1 MHSYIENNPIAPF
14 RDLTILFRSDFS
26 TLVIVFFAKTTPT
39 SGTIA
44 SSGPAVE
51 NYYSYRISMF
61 SRKDKI
67 LFSEQIATHIWF
79 WIVPKD
85 RKTIPPETSPVCHG
99 ISLDT
104 IHELRMLMKL
114 LKSTVMHITNLC
126 RMNFNEFSP
135 RYQFATRHEHKSDTQ
150 SAICNCKYSN
160 SPTIL
165 IMHLEI
171 DPQPLPV
178 LALGI

>member
-67 LFSEQIATHIWF
+67 LFSEQIATHI
-79 WIVPKD
+79 
-85 RKTIPPETSPVCHG
+85 
-99 ISLDT
+99 
-104 IHELRMLMKL
+104 
-114 LKSTVMHITNLC
+114 
-126 RMNFNEFSP
+126 
-135 RYQFATRHEHKSDTQ
+135 
-150 SAICNCKYSN
+150 
-160 SPTIL
+160 
-165 IMHLEI
+165 
-171 DPQPLPV
+171 
-178 LALGI
+178 